1 MMFGDLWEILKQ
13 WTGAELYFNGKRM
26 EKRNP
31 WEPPTLRAKNMLQGL
46 WEHTDI
52 TQNLLLKSLLEK
64 DGKDQVLR
72 VEKEW
77 QSRIFR
83 IKMTWAYFR
92 SVKKTRG
99 KLVGGARFWKAR
111 VGNQTRGGWKREG
124 CSCLWREIHCEE
136 KRSGVSRGYNRW
148 LKP

>member
-1 MMFGDLWEILKQ
+1 
-13 WTGAELYFNGKRM
+13 M

-31 WEPPTLRAKNMLQGL
+31 WETPTLRAKSMLQGL

-64 DGKDQVLR
+64 DGEDQVLR

-83 IKMTWAYFR
+83 IKMTSIFLV
-92 SVKKTRG
+92 SG
-99 KLVGGARFWKAR
+99 KD
-111 VGNQTRGGWKREG
+111 
-124 CSCLWREIHCEE
+124 
-136 KRSGVSRGYNRW
+136 
-148 LKP
+148 